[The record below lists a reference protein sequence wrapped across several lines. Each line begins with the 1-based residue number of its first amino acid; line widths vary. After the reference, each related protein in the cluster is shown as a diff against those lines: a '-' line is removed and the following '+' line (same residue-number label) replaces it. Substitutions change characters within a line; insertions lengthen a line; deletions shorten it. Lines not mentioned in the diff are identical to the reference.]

1 MKDNF
6 LISLWK
12 HLWIL
17 NGERQS
23 CLVLN
28 VTFLSVIVVLQ
39 CKHRPAI
46 QEPLSFFI
54 QSGVKNELFNSKQAF
69 SWPFVCFDLGI
80 RSLYE
85 CLYCHVMFPVCV
97 WIIENSA
104 GPRFIWWSLHC
115 RRTGQACW
123 SCKSPDVVYLSCEVT
138 WLDSLRLALPK
149 CSASIELWGQLWP
162 TAAPRQNP
170 PLPCQLSRTPE
181 CLGVACRQVLQ
192 VSQIML
198 LIGLCCAFIW
208 THRALIEAY
217 KMLYQPEKMPFLMT
231 I

>member
-1 MKDNF
+1 MDDNF

-12 HLWIL
+12 HVWIL
-17 NGERQS
+17 NGEKQS

-39 CKHRPAI
+39 CKHRLDS

-104 GPRFIWWSLHC
+104 GPHFIWWSLHC
-115 RRTGQACW
+115 RHTGQACW
-123 SCKSPDVVYLSCEVT
+123 SCKSPDVVYLSCEVA
-138 WLDSLRLALPK
+138 WLGSLRLVLPK
-149 CSASIELWGQLWP
+149 CSANVNRALRATLNKLQLHVK
-162 TAAPRQNP
+162 THNS
-170 PLPCQLSRTPE
+170 CQLSWTVE
-181 CLGVACRQVLQ
+181 CEGVACRQVLQ
-192 VSQIML
+192 VSQIISCWQIYML
-198 LIGLCCAFIW
+198 CFYLNSQSCDWSL
-208 THRALIEAY
+208 
-217 KMLYQPEKMPFLMT
+217 
-231 I
+231 